1 VVAVLKKAQGELAT
15 KRDIEDL
22 RHDMHELGQLLTI
35 RLGSITALRDRKSS
49 NPQKR
54 YGWAFS
60 RSTFCEVKIQS
71 ILKSRRVIAIR

>member
-71 ILKSRRVIAIR
+71 IPKSRRVIAMR